1 MFDARF
7 EPEGST
13 RAGVGG
19 WLGRGALA
27 SIMVALVAA
36 CEDPQPPAMCGA
48 IPQVTINAGETS
60 TVTACFNDPN
70 GDMLTYSATSSNPA
84 VATVSN
90 SGATIT
96 VTAVA
101 PGNASVTV
109 TATDVGGLQGQSSFQ
124 VTVPNRAPLPRGTI
138 PSMTIAA
145 GETASFDVSQYF
157 SEPDGET
164 LVYSA
169 ASSDPAIATVSVT
182 GSSVAVTGTAK
193 GTTTVAVMATDPGG
207 LSATQSFPATVP
219 NRPPVPVGT
228 IPDETVDAGDAI
240 TVDLPSYFQDPDGD
254 DLRYT
259 ARSSA
264 SGVVRTSVAGG
275 ILTVSGVA
283 KGTADVTVT
292 ATDPDGLSAMQAFQA
307 TVPNRPP
314 APVGTMPAETVDA
327 GDAITVDLASYFED
341 PDGDALRFTARPSAS
356 GVVRTSVSGAIL
368 TVTGVAKG
376 MTDVTVTARD
386 TEGLSA
392 TQTFRAT
399 VPNRPPTAVGTI
411 PEETVDVG
419 DAVTVNLSSYFVDP
433 DGDALAYTARTSASG
448 VVRTSVSG
456 RILTVTGVAKGAT
469 NVTVTATDTDDL
481 SATQTFQVTV
491 PNRRPTPVGTIPQ
504 QTLETGGSTTFGVA
518 RYFTDPDG
526 DALTYSATS
535 SNTNVA
541 RVSVSGSNVTI
552 TAGQAGSATVTVTAR
567 DPEGLTATQRVSV
580 SVSQSNRAP
589 QPVGTIPAQTLD
601 PGGSVP
607 INVSQYFTD
616 PDGDA
621 LTYTATSSNTNVA
634 RVSVAGSTVTI
645 TAVAAGSAT
654 ITITARDPD
663 GLFAIQRVSVTVSQ
677 SNRPPRPAGTVPTQ
691 NLSPGGSVTINASLY
706 FTDPDGDAL
715 TYTATTSNANVARAS
730 VSGSAVTIR
739 ALAAGRATITITATD
754 PGGLTAT
761 QQVTVRVVAEPD
773 LLFTRAA
780 PRAVTV
786 APNDT
791 FTVQFTVRNSGG
803 ATSAATTMRFYQSN
817 DVTISTGDIQL
828 GNTPFAALAA
838 SASRTVTTDFI
849 VDANASG
856 TFYLGSCVDPV
867 SGESETGNNCS
878 PSIRVTVS
886 VTGQADLTWLGISP
900 TNVSVAS
907 GTTFQIRD
915 TLVNNG
921 TLTSSSTTVR
931 LMRSSDATITI
942 SDTQISALV
951 VGAIAPSQAILVTY
965 DITFTNTSG
974 STVTVYVGYCADA
987 VEEEENTTN
996 NCSGSVRVNVA
1007 SASNAESAASGS
1019 GAIVGRVEPVV
1030 RPGGDVSDRRVTGVR
1045 IRSVVE
1051 HPKTERGGRPQQ
1063 DSGGR

>member
-7 EPEGST
+7 EPYGST
-13 RAGVGG
+13 GARYGG
-19 WLGRGALA
+19 RLGRGALA
-27 SIMVALVAA
+27 SILVALAAA

-48 IPQVTINAGETS
+48 IPQVTVNAGETS

-70 GDMLTYSATSSNPA
+70 GDMLTYSASSSNPS

-96 VTAVA
+96 ITAVA

-145 GETASFDVSQYF
+145 GETGSFDASQYF
-157 SEPDGET
+157 TEPDGET

-182 GSSVAVTGTAK
+182 GSSVAVMGTAK

-228 IPDETVDAGDAI
+228 IPDETVATGDAI
-240 TVDLPSYFQDPDGD
+240 TVDLPSYFRDPDGD
-254 DLRYT
+254 ELRYT

-264 SGVVRTSVAGG
+264 SGVVRTSVANG
-275 ILTVSGVA
+275 ILTVTGVA
-283 KGTADVTVT
+283 KGAADVTVT
-292 ATDPDGLSAMQAFQA
+292 ATDSEGLSAMQAFQA

-314 APVGTMPAETVDA
+314 APLGTMPDETVDA
-327 GDAITVDLASYFED
+327 GDAITVDLPSYFED
-341 PDGDALRFTARPSAS
+341 PDGDDLRFTARPSAS
-356 GVVRTSVSGAIL
+356 GVVRTSVTGGIL
-368 TVTGVAKG
+368 TITGVAKG
-376 MTDVTVTARD
+376 MTNVTVTARD

-392 TQTFRAT
+392 TQTFGAT

-411 PEETVDVG
+411 PEETVQVG
-419 DAVTVNLSSYFVDP
+419 DAVRLNLSSYFVDP
-433 DGDALAYTARTSASG
+433 DGDTLTYTASASASG
-448 VVRTSVSG
+448 VVRTSVAG
-456 RILTVTGVAKGAT
+456 RILTVTGVAKGMT
-469 NVTVTATDTDDL
+469 NVTVTATDTDEL

-491 PNRRPTPVGTIPQ
+491 PNRRPTPVSTIPQ
-504 QTLETGGSTTFGVA
+504 QTLETGGSTTFGVS

-541 RVSVSGSNVTI
+541 SVSVSGSNVTI

-589 QPVGTIPAQTLD
+589 QPVGTIPAQALD

-621 LTYTATSSNTNVA
+621 LTYTATSSSTNVA
-634 RVSVAGSTVTI
+634 TVSVLGSTVTI

-663 GLFAIQRVSVTVSQ
+663 GLFAIQRVGVTVSQ
-677 SNRPPRPAGTVPTQ
+677 SNRPPRPSGTVPIQ
-691 NLSPGGSVTINASLY
+691 NLSVGGSTAIDASQY

-715 TYTATTSNANVARAS
+715 TYTATTSNANVASAS
-730 VSGSAVTIR
+730 VSGSTVTIR
-739 ALAAGRATITITATD
+739 ALAPGSATITITAAD
-754 PGGLTAT
+754 PSGLTAT
-761 QQVTVRVVAEPD
+761 QRVTVRVIAAPD
-773 LLFTRAA
+773 LLFTNIT
-780 PRAVTV
+780 PRTITV
-786 APNDT
+786 APNDI
-791 FTVQFTVRNSGG
+791 FTVQFTVRNGGG
-803 ATSAATTMRFYQSN
+803 AASAATTMRFYESVN
-817 DVTISTGDIQL
+817 STISTGDRQL
-828 GNTPFAALAA
+828 GNAPFAALAA
-838 SASRTVTTDFI
+838 GASRTVSSDFT
-849 VDANASG
+849 VSATATG
-856 TFYLGSCVDPV
+856 TFYLGACVDPV
-867 SGESETGNNCS
+867 ASESDTGNNCS
-878 PSIRVTVS
+878 SSVRVTVS
-886 VTGQADLTWLGISP
+886 TAGQADLTWLGISP
-900 TNVSVAS
+900 KTVSVSS
-907 GTTFQIRD
+907 GTTFVVRD
-915 TLVNNG
+915 TLANIG
-921 TLTSSSTTVR
+921 TGSSSSTVVR
-931 LMRSSDATITI
+931 FMRSPNATIDI
-942 SDTQISALV
+942 GDTQMASTASSSLNAGESEV
-951 VGAIAPSQAILVTY
+951 FRGTVA
-965 DITFTNTSG
+965 FTNTSG
-974 STVTVYVGYCADA
+974 ATVTVYVGFCADA
-987 VEEEENTTN
+987 VEEEEDDDN
-996 NCSGSVRVNVA
+996 NCSDAVTVNVA
-1007 SASNAESAASGS
+1007 SASNAES
-1019 GAIVGRVEPVV
+1019 GAIEDEAELSA
-1030 RPGGDVSDRRVTGVR
+1030 RPGRDVSERRVTGVT

-1051 HPKTERGGRPQQ
+1051 HPKPEKRERPQQ
-1063 DSGGR
+1063 DSGGS